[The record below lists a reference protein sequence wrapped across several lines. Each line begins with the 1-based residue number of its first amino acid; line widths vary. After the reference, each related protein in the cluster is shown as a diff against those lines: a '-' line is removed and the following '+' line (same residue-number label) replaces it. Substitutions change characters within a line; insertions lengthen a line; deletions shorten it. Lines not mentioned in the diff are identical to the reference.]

1 MKTIEMMR
9 AKSAIIFLLCIT
21 ILLISGVVYGE
32 EGYPIKV
39 EIIEKGQARYD
50 TPENAFTALCSAS
63 IKEDIEWVYETFT
76 KESAEELKK
85 LYEEEKIDLKS
96 IFDLEKRV
104 KDTFIIG
111 KAAYKGAI
119 VLIIE
124 YHDKDGTIIKI
135 PATFVKEGEKW
146 KHTNKFAG
154 DDELAVYMDYV
165 KPEEQEIISASIKIR
180 PKRWNLNWYNW
191 VKGHMGDREWI
202 AQCAER
208 ISILSI
214 IGNLKDNQ
222 GNHYRVDEILPETLL
237 LNNVLPPQPW
247 KFKEEEKIAIILK
260 SRKDRNLRTRKGFK
274 EWHRASRFFKKY
286 QGPVMLV
293 KFNKFK
299 AMETLPA
306 MIPGKEYDVTVS
318 GELKDGKPFKG
329 STNITITEWRAK
341 HRWKWNH
348 PGWLNSDKDVD
359 HWWNKEKDLEDLWE
373 KISKHPQPKQR
384 SGMKRYRQ

>member
-1 MKTIEMMR
+1 
-9 AKSAIIFLLCIT
+9 
-21 ILLISGVVYGE
+21 
-32 EGYPIKV
+32 
-39 EIIEKGQARYD
+39 
-50 TPENAFTALCSAS
+50 
-63 IKEDIEWVYETFT
+63 
-76 KESAEELKK
+76 
-85 LYEEEKIDLKS
+85 
-96 IFDLEKRV
+96 
-104 KDTFIIG
+104 
-111 KAAYKGAI
+111 
-119 VLIIE
+119 
-124 YHDKDGTIIKI
+124 
-135 PATFVKEGEKW
+135 
-146 KHTNKFAG
+146 
-154 DDELAVYMDYV
+154 
-165 KPEEQEIISASIKIR
+165 
-180 PKRWNLNWYNW
+180 
-191 VKGHMGDREWI
+191 
-202 AQCAER
+202 
-208 ISILSI
+208 
-214 IGNLKDNQ
+214 
-222 GNHYRVDEILPETLL
+222 
-237 LNNVLPPQPW
+237 VLPPQPW

-318 GELKDGKPFKG
+318 GELKDGKAFKG

-373 KISKHPQPKQR
+373 KISKHPPPKQR

>member
-1 MKTIEMMR
+1 MKALQMMR
-9 AKSAIIFLLCIT
+9 IRHVIPFVLFLA
-21 ILLISGVVYGE
+21 ILLIRVIGYAE
-32 EGYPIKV
+32 EGQYPMKV
-39 EIIEKGQARYD
+39 KIIDKDQARYD
-50 TPENAFTALCSAS
+50 TPENSYAAMISSL
-63 IKEDIEWVYETFT
+63 IKKDLEWYYETFT
-76 KESAEELKK
+76 KESAAQNKRE
-85 LYEEEKIDLKS
+85 YEEAGIDPRKKFETVKGLKE
-96 IFDLEKRV
+96 I
-104 KDTFIIG
+104 FIIDRIE
-111 KAAYKGAI
+111 YKSGVLLIVKSYEQSGAI
-119 VLIIE
+119 LQ
-124 YHDKDGTIIKI
+124 G
-135 PATFVKEGEKW
+135 PSAFVKEDGKW
-146 KHTNKFAG
+146 KLTNKFSA
-154 DDELAVYMDYV
+154 DVELHKYLDYEPSV
-165 KPEEQEIISASIKIR
+165 MIYTTTKIR
-180 PKRWNLNWYNW
+180 PRRWNLNWYNW

-318 GELKDGKPFKG
+318 GELKDGKAFKG

-373 KISKHPQPKQR
+373 KIRKHPPPKQR